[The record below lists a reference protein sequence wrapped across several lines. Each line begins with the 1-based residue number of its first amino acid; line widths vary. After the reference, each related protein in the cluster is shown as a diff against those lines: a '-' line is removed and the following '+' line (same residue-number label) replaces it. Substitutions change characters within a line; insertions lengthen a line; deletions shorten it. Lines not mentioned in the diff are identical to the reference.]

1 MLYKSRTNT
10 GIWKAGRANKK
21 DEKERKKARAERSMA
36 WKGERNVSP
45 WARFC
50 VNQSIKIV
58 DVPTADIIR
67 HVWVSRLEIRK
78 CRLNWR
84 DYIYEPRV
92 NMTALKWT
100 WHAPARCVFSNS
112 RTQAEL
118 RVPRS
123 TDRVPER
130 LATCFLR
137 FVDRPF
143 GEYVVRGICRLC
155 SSYGWTTNALS
166 RSWTFLFIAT
176 PEIRMRRGIR
186 LKFAFCEALLC

>member
-1 MLYKSRTNT
+1 MQLSAGFSEGRVATQLPTTALINTWSSFAALYKPCTNT
-10 GIWKAGRANKK
+10 GIWKAGRASKK
-21 DEKERKKARAERSMA
+21 DEKERKKARAEGSMA

-123 TDRVPER
+123 TDREFR
-130 LATCFLR
+130 NDWLR
-137 FVDRPF
+137 
-143 GEYVVRGICRLC
+143 
-155 SSYGWTTNALS
+155 
-166 RSWTFLFIAT
+166 
-176 PEIRMRRGIR
+176 
-186 LKFAFCEALLC
+186 AFCALLIDHSENM